1 MNRHTL
7 LFTTLSALLAVGLA
21 GCGGQNANDDHGDG
35 HAHDEAEASH
45 NAGGDEAHGRSHDEA
60 PAEGHEHG
68 HEETAADQT
77 NIPAETAQ
85 RSGIV
90 TAPVGPGKIQQ
101 TVRLPGVI
109 EARQGAIARVAARFP
124 GAIRDVAVQVGDSV
138 RAGQRLATVESN
150 ASLST
155 YTITTPLA
163 GVVMTRDAE
172 VGGLAG
178 ESPLFEVVDLSKV
191 WVDLHVF
198 GRDAQRVR
206 VGAEVRVERLAD
218 GVAATA
224 AIGQV
229 LPATDVDSQ
238 SLTARAVL
246 DNADGLWRPGMA
258 VQADV
263 TIGTTEAA
271 LRVPLGALQRMEG
284 RDVVFVRE
292 GDTYIATPVRLGVR
306 DAAFVEVTDGLTPGN
321 QVVVEQSFL
330 VKADIAKAGAAHEH

>member
-1 MNRHTL
+1 MNRHRFPLVL
-7 LFTTLSALLAVGLA
+7 LVAALALALTACAKGA
-21 GCGGQNANDDHGDG
+21 HDADDG
-35 HAHDEAEASH
+35 HAHDSAAESSDH
-45 NAGGDEAHGRSHDEA
+45 DHGDDDDGHSHDES
-60 PAEGHEHG
+60 E
-68 HEETAADQT
+68 ADAT
-77 NIPAETAQ
+77 TIPAETAA

-90 TAPVGPGKIQQ
+90 VAAVGPGEIQQ
-101 TVRLPGVI
+101 AVRLPGVI

-124 GAIRDVAVQVGDSV
+124 GAIRDVAVQVGDTV

-155 YTITTPLA
+155 YAITTPLA

-172 VGGLAG
+172 LGGFAG
-178 ESPLFEVVDLSKV
+178 ESPLFEVADLSKV

-206 VGAEVRVERLAD
+206 VGAGVRVERLAD
-218 GVAATA
+218 GVVATA
-224 AIGQV
+224 TIGQL
-229 LPATDVDSQ
+229 LPATDADSQ

-263 TIGTTEAA
+263 TTGTTEAA
-271 LRVPLGALQRMEG
+271 VRVPLDALQRMDG

-292 GDTYIATPVRLGVR
+292 GDTYTATPVALGVR
-306 DAAFVEVTDGLTPGN
+306 DTAFVAINDGVKPGDA
-321 QVVVEQSFL
+321 VVVAQSFL

>member
-1 MNRHTL
+1 MNRHRFPLVL
-7 LFTTLSALLAVGLA
+7 LVAALSLALTACDEAAHDADDGHA
-21 GCGGQNANDDHGDG
+21 HDSAAESSDHDHGDG
-35 HAHDEAEASH
+35 HGDEDGHGHDESEAD
-45 NAGGDEAHGRSHDEA
+45 A
-60 PAEGHEHG
+60 
-68 HEETAADQT
+68 TT
-77 NIPAETAQ
+77 IPAETAA

-90 TAPVGPGKIQQ
+90 VAAVGPGEIQQ
-101 TVRLPGVI
+101 AVRLPGVI

-155 YTITTPLA
+155 YAITTPLA

-178 ESPLFEVVDLSKV
+178 ESPLFEVADLSKV

-218 GVAATA
+218 GVVATA

-292 GDTYIATPVRLGVR
+292 GDAYTATPVRLGVR
-306 DAAFVEVTDGLTPGN
+306 DAAFVEVTDGLPPGN
-321 QVVVEQSFL
+321 EVVVEQSFL

>member
-7 LFTTLSALLAVGLA
+7 LFTALSAFLAVGLA
-21 GCGGQNANDDHGDG
+21 GCGNQSADDDHGDG

-45 NAGGDEAHGRSHDEA
+45 DAGGGEAHGHSHDEA
-60 PAEGHEHG
+60 PAKGDERG
-68 HEETAADQT
+68 HEETAADET
-77 NIPAETAQ
+77 TIPAETAQ

-124 GAIRDVAVQVGDSV
+124 GAIRDVAVQVGDTV

-155 YTITTPLA
+155 YAITTPLA
-163 GVVMTRDAE
+163 GVVMTRDAD

-178 ESPLFEVVDLSKV
+178 ESPLFEVADLSKV
-191 WVDLHVF
+191 WGDLHVF

-218 GVAATA
+218 GVVATA

-271 LRVPLGALQRMEG
+271 LRVPLGALQRMDG

-292 GDTYIATPVRLGVR
+292 EDTYTATPVRLGVR

-321 QVVVEQSFL
+321 EVVVEQSFL

>member
-1 MNRHTL
+1 MSRFRFPILMLVVALAFVLTACDE
-7 LFTTLSALLAVGLA
+7 SAHAE
-21 GCGGQNANDDHGDG
+21 GDG
-35 HAHDEAEASH
+35 HAHDEPAEST
-45 NAGGDEAHGRSHDEA
+45 DHDEPEA
-60 PAEGHEHG
+60 DATTIPS
-68 HEETAADQT
+68 ETA
-77 NIPAETAQ
+77 E

-90 TAPVGPGKIQQ
+90 VAPVGPGVIQQ
-101 TVRLPGVI
+101 TLRLPGVI
-109 EARQGAIARVAARFP
+109 EVRQGAMARVSARFP
-124 GAIRDVAVQVGDSV
+124 GAIREVAVQVGDSV

-155 YTITTPLA
+155 YALTTPIG
-163 GVVMTRDAE
+163 GVVMRRDAE
-172 VGGLAG
+172 AGSLAG
-178 ESPLFEVVDLSKV
+178 EAPLFEVADLSKV

-206 VGAEVRVERLAD
+206 VGAEVRVERIAD
-218 GVAATA
+218 GTTATA

-263 TIGTTEAA
+263 SIGTTEAA

-284 RDVVFVRE
+284 REVVFVRK
-292 GDTYIATPVRLGVR
+292 GDTYTATPVTLGVR
-306 DAAFVEVTDGLTPGN
+306 DAAFVEIKDGVELGDG
-321 QVVVEQSFL
+321 VVVEQSFL

>member
-1 MNRHTL
+1 MNSHRVPSL
-7 LFTTLSALLAVGLA
+7 LLVSALALAITA
-21 GCGGQNANDDHGDG
+21 CDDGAHEADDG
-35 HAHDEAEASH
+35 HAHEIAAETTDDDH
-45 NAGGDEAHGRSHDEA
+45 GEGHGDDDGHGHDES
-60 PAEGHEHG
+60 E
-68 HEETAADQT
+68 ADAT
-77 NIPAETAQ
+77 TIPAETAA

-90 TAPVGPGKIQQ
+90 VAAVSAGDIQQ

-109 EARQGAIARVAARFP
+109 EARQGAMARVAARFP
-124 GAIRDVAVQVGDSV
+124 GAIRDVAVQVGDRV

-155 YTITTPLA
+155 YAITTPLA

-172 VGGLAG
+172 IGGLAG
-178 ESPLFEVVDLSKV
+178 ESPLFEVADLSKV
-191 WVDLHVF
+191 WIDLHVF

-218 GVAATA
+218 GVVATA
-224 AIGQV
+224 NIGQV
-229 LPATDVDSQ
+229 LPATDVESQ

-258 VQADV
+258 VHADV

-271 LRVPLGALQRMEG
+271 LRVPLDALQRMEG

-292 GDTYIATPVRLGVR
+292 GDTYTATPVRLGVR
-306 DAAFVEVTDGLTPGN
+306 DATFVQISDGVNPGDE
-321 QVVVEQSFL
+321 VVVEQSFL

>member
-1 MNRHTL
+1 MNRHRFPLVL
-7 LFTTLSALLAVGLA
+7 LVAALALPLTACDEDAHDADDGHAHDSAAESS
-21 GCGGQNANDDHGDG
+21 DHDHGDG
-35 HAHDEAEASH
+35 HGDEDGHGHDESEAD
-45 NAGGDEAHGRSHDEA
+45 A
-60 PAEGHEHG
+60 
-68 HEETAADQT
+68 TT
-77 NIPAETAQ
+77 IPAETAA

-90 TAPVGPGKIQQ
+90 VAAVGPGEIRQA
-101 TVRLPGVI
+101 VRLPGVI

-124 GAIRDVAVQVGDSV
+124 GAIRDVAVHVGDTV

-155 YTITTPLA
+155 YAITTPLA
-163 GVVMTRDAE
+163 GVVMTRDAD

-178 ESPLFEVVDLSKV
+178 ESPLFEVADLSKV

-218 GVAATA
+218 GVVATA

-263 TIGTTEAA
+263 TIGTTKAA

-292 GDTYIATPVRLGVR
+292 GDTYTATPVRLGVR
-306 DAAFVEVTDGLTPGN
+306 DAAFVEVTDGLSPGN
-321 QVVVEQSFL
+321 EVVVEQSFL

>member
-1 MNRHTL
+1 MNRYRFPPL
-7 LFTTLSALLAVGLA
+7 ILIAALAVALTA
-21 GCGGQNANDDHGDG
+21 CDDSAHEADDG
-35 HAHDEAEASH
+35 HAHDAAAES
-45 NAGGDEAHGRSHDEA
+45 AGEGHDE
-60 PAEGHEHG
+60 PE
-68 HEETAADQT
+68 ADAT
-77 NIPAETAQ
+77 TIPAETAE

-90 TAPVGPGKIQQ
+90 VVPVGPGVIHQ

-109 EARQGAIARVAARFP
+109 EVRQGAMARVSARFP
-124 GAIRDVAVQVGDSV
+124 GTIRDVAVQVGDRV

-155 YTITTPLA
+155 YAITTPIT
-163 GVVMTRDAE
+163 GVVMRRDAE
-172 VGGLAG
+172 VGSMAA
-178 ESPLFEVVDLSKV
+178 ESPLFDVADLSQL

-198 GRDAQRVR
+198 GRDAQQVSI
-206 VGAEVRVERLAD
+206 GAEVRVERIAD
-218 GVAATA
+218 GVVATA

-229 LPATDVDSQ
+229 LPATDVQSQ

-263 TIGTTEAA
+263 SIGSTDATM
-271 LRVPLGALQRMEG
+271 RVPLAALQRMEG

-292 GDTYIATPVRLGVR
+292 GDTYTAAPVTLGLR
-306 DAAFVEVTDGLTPGN
+306 DRAFVEVRDGVDPGDE
-321 QVVVEQSFL
+321 VVVEQSFL